1 MRRDLARFDALREDI
16 AFVDGQIEEL
26 LADSAGQ
33 ILTTLPGVAITRAA
47 AFAAHTLPVERFA
60 TPRTPLLGHRPG
72 SRQLRVLDCPAPRR
86 DLAHRA
92 ARASRRADRDRLG
105 ARPVRARLPAAPQRI
120 SRPRQDAARSARRA
134 RSPRLPALLA
144 NASHPTALRRSALRS
159 RQARSRA
166 VTASE
171 LCRTTAQPSLP
182 PARARRSSRR
192 KRKPA
197 ARRRLISL
205 PT

>member
-1 MRRDLARFDALREDI
+1 MRDDI
-16 AFVDGQIEEL
+16 ALVDGQIEQL

-33 ILTTLPGVAITRAA
+33 ILTTLPGVLTTRAA

-60 TPRTPLLGHRPG
+60 TPANLYSATGLAPASYQSSTVRRRGGISRTGFAPAFQQRLSELRARGKTPLEA
-72 SRQLRVLDCPAPRR
+72 RVA
-86 DLAHRA
+86 LARHA
-92 ARASRRADRDRLG
+92 CRL
-105 ARPVRARLPAAPQRI
+105 A
-120 SRPRQDAARSARRA
+120 
-134 RSPRLPALLA
+134 LA
-144 NASHPTALRRSALRS
+144 NTAHPRALRRSASRS
-159 RQARSRA
+159 RQARPRA